1 MGQRTGKQT
10 LLKLQY
16 PGEPSPRSS
25 RLGLGPDTGKPFKL
39 QHFYP
44 GMLAAGFSKQHWAR
58 ISKPS
63 WQGFARL
70 REQRE
75 GSWLTS
81 PRPSPSPRPAGA
93 ERREGTSIGPN
104 RWKHKKTRTEK
115 KETNF
120 LSTSKTV
127 SVVPQRGTCNN
138 KFKSHRPLS
147 KEAIKRQIING
158 KQAHFRH
165 NSIWAAHRLSKRRSS
180 LFPTLSGFL
189 LLLFL
194 LFISSVGQKWNK
206 LPFWYEPCT
215 SQVQKHEA
223 KLGGLQP
230 FPIRSMGLGLMARG
244 WNVVWDTGQHLE
256 LSCPQALLLNSRN
269 VACLSASL
277 PFLGS
282 ESLFSTGG
290 TKALAQIS
298 AIAKE
303 NKIGLSLKYRESL
316 IRKTLSSIPPE
327 NTQWHR
333 AVLKHLKE
341 QTPWQTEI
349 QNKKSLLRRWF
360 FTKLWAAWTVT
371 LNERANSA
379 STGAPTLQCQ
389 HKF

>member
-1 MGQRTGKQT
+1 MKSHGAKDRKANSAEASVSRRAISQILQTWSWTRYWEALQATALLPRHACSRVFKVALGQNLKAILAGICQT
-10 LLKLQY
+10 Q
-16 PGEPSPRSS
+16 
-25 RLGLGPDTGKPFKL
+25 
-39 QHFYP
+39 
-44 GMLAAGFSKQHWAR
+44 A
-58 ISKPS
+58 
-63 WQGFARL
+63 L

-104 RWKHKKTRTEK
+104 RWKHEKTRTEK

-244 WNVVWDTGQHLE
+244 WNVVWDMGQRLE
-256 LSCPQALLLNSRN
+256 LKPCCSIAEMQHVYLPPCPSW
-269 VACLSASL
+269 VASPS
-277 PFLGS
+277 FLQ
-282 ESLFSTGG
+282 E
-290 TKALAQIS
+290 
-298 AIAKE
+298 
-303 NKIGLSLKYRESL
+303 
-316 IRKTLSSIPPE
+316 
-327 NTQWHR
+327 
-333 AVLKHLKE
+333 E
-341 QTPWQTEI
+341 QKP
-349 QNKKSLLRRWF
+349 
-360 FTKLWAAWTVT
+360 
-371 LNERANSA
+371 
-379 STGAPTLQCQ
+379 
-389 HKF
+389 